1 MFRLRLLAP
10 FIVAS
15 LGFFMNAHA
24 NEPTCSHASPQD
36 GNEYRYEGVDA
47 LGRIVRLTL
56 TGVDVRVFERL
67 PTVVGRYPEPNWT
80 SRIGTGAAAK
90 DEH

>member
-1 MFRLRLLAP
+1 MLRLRLLAP

-15 LGFFMNAHA
+15 LGFFMNARA
-24 NEPTCSHASPQD
+24 DEPTCSHTSPQD
-36 GNEYRYEGVDA
+36 EKVYRYEGVDA

-56 TGVDVRVFERL
+56 TGVDVRLFERV
-67 PTVVGRYPEPNWT
+67 PTAGRYPEPNWT
-80 SRIGTGAAAK
+80 SRIGTGVAAK